1 MMMKTFPD
9 IPGFNSD
16 QPLSL
21 SNSSN
26 TPVPVKE
33 NELQKLIKFIEEK
46 EKVKFTRV
54 ELVYLNENEITEING
69 EYLGR
74 DYVTDIITF
83 RYDEDS
89 SNRNIEGTLFC
100 CAPRIA
106 EQSEEFDA
114 PQKTEFYRIFVH
126 GLLHLCGYNDQAL
139 EEKDAMTALENH
151 YLEKLDLPL

>member
-1 MMMKTFPD
+1 MKTFPD
-9 IPGFNSD
+9 IPGFDSG
-16 QPLSL
+16 QPLAL

-26 TPVPVKE
+26 TSVPVKE
-33 NELQKLIKFIEEK
+33 KELQKLIRFIEEK
-46 EKVKFTRV
+46 ENINFNRV
-54 ELVYLNENEITEING
+54 ELVYVEENEITDING

-89 SNRNIEGTLFC
+89 SNQNIEGTLFC

-106 EQSEEFDA
+106 EQSEEFDT
-114 PQKTEFYRIFVH
+114 PQQTEFYRVFVH
-126 GLLHLCGYNDQAL
+126 GLLHLCGYNDQTL
-139 EEKDAMTALENH
+139 EEKETMTDLENH

>member
-1 MMMKTFPD
+1 MMKTFPD
-9 IPGFNSD
+9 IPGFDSD
-16 QPLSL
+16 QKLSL

-33 NELQKLIKFIEEK
+33 KELQKLIRFIEKK
-46 EKVKFTRV
+46 ESVNFSHI
-54 ELVYLNENEITEING
+54 ELVYVDENEITGING

-74 DYVTDIITF
+74 DYVTDIISF
-83 RYDEDS
+83 RYDDEA
-89 SNRNIEGTLFC
+89 SNQNIEGTLFC

-126 GLLHLCGYNDQAL
+126 GLLHLCRYNDQAL
-139 EEKDAMTALENH
+139 EEKKAMTELENH
-151 YLEKLDLPL
+151 YLEKLGLSL